1 MCARVVTSGS
11 SGNVTSVTVFAA
23 AVAALCLLPD
33 PCPPFGELAL
43 PITGGL
49 FPYDDTARALR
60 AAG

>member
-11 SGNVTSVTVFAA
+11 SGNATSVTVFAA
-23 AVAALCLLPD
+23 AGAVLCLLLD

-49 FPYDDTARALR
+49 
-60 AAG
+60 